1 MLLSRRFFAAI
12 LATEDARRLTASGLA
27 NAVLHQVRRLVHG
40 DEFFRRRRMHGHRA
54 VEIVLGKPSL
64 ERDTQQLRHLAGV
77 GAEDGGHRRVSMW
90 FLVVPIV
97 LTIAAAALAFF
108 LLSPREEELTA
119 TVDQTAVAV
128 AVANA
133 EPAKPA
139 FTPPPSSPPP
149 ATQ

>member
-1 MLLSRRFFAAI
+1 MSLDNPEAA
-12 LATEDARRLTASGLA
+12 AEAVA
-27 NAVLHQVRRLVHG
+27 N
-40 DEFFRRRRMHGHRA
+40 
-54 VEIVLGKPSL
+54 
-64 ERDTQQLRHLAGV
+64 
-77 GAEDGGHRRVSMW
+77 EDGGQRRVSMW

-108 LLSPREEELTA
+108 LLSPRDEELTT

-139 FTPPPSSPPP
+139 FNPP
-149 ATQ
+149 APLPETTTTTQ